1 MFAETSVLN
10 LEGQRVPESLIQDFK
25 TRLRGRL
32 LRPGMDGYEDSRK
45 IWNSN
50 VVKRPSLIARCIGVA
65 DVVNSVN
72 FARRNNVLVSI
83 KGGGHSI
90 AGLGLCDGGL
100 TIDLTSLKGVS
111 VDPVEK
117 TARAG
122 AGVTW
127 GEFDHEAQLHGLA
140 TTGGEVSTTGI
151 SGLTL
156 GGGIGW
162 LLGKFGTSCDNLISA
177 DVVTADG
184 DFLTANA
191 DQNKDLFWAL
201 RGGGG
206 NFGVVTSLMYKL
218 HPVGRV
224 LGGFVAW
231 PTAKTREVLEFL
243 QDFAQELPD
252 EVGKIGAE
260 VITTRDGKPIVI
272 IRPGYIGPID
282 EGERLLAPIRRRIA
296 KPLYDNM
303 RPMTYEALQ
312 TQRDAYW
319 PWGRQNYFKSGF
331 VDDLSDGFIET
342 YRAHTENVPSPHSQI
357 AVEYYHGAYCR
368 ARTDEVAYPHRQ
380 KAWSLAIG
388 ASWVDSSQS
397 ERNIRWAR
405 DFWREIEPLSGGVYV
420 NFMSE
425 GEDDRI
431 RIAYGK
437 NYPRL
442 VSVKNKYDPTNLF
455 RVNENVKPTVASS

>member
-111 VDPVEK
+111 VDSVEK

-127 GEFDHEAQLHGLA
+127 GEFDHETQLHGLA

-156 GGGIGW
+156 GGGIGR
-162 LLGKFGTSCDNLISA
+162 LL
-177 DVVTADG
+177 
-184 DFLTANA
+184 
-191 DQNKDLFWAL
+191 
-201 RGGGG
+201 
-206 NFGVVTSLMYKL
+206 
-218 HPVGRV
+218 
-224 LGGFVAW
+224 
-231 PTAKTREVLEFL
+231 
-243 QDFAQELPD
+243 
-252 EVGKIGAE
+252 GKIGAE

-342 YRAHTENVPSPHSQI
+342 YRAHTKNVPSPHSQI

-405 DFWREIEPLSGGVYV
+405 DFWREMEPLSGGVYV

-455 RVNENVKPTVASS
+455 RVNENVKPTVASF